1 MSYEQ
6 ALRVLDRARAGE
18 PVTLADINT
27 ALELTGDLDHIPFSL
42 ADALGVQ
49 A

>member
-6 ALRVLDRARAGE
+6 ACIVLDMRRAGAE
-18 PVTLADINT
+18 LSLAVINT
-27 ALELTGDLDHIPFSL
+27 ALELTGDLDHVPFSL
-42 ADALGVQ
+42 ADALGV